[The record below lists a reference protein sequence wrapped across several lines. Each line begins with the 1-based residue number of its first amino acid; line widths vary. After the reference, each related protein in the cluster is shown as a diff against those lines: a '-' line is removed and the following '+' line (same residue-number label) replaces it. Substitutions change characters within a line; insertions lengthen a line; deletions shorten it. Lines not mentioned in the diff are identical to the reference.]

1 MTGKKTARD
10 ILIEF
15 LASKKYNNH
24 ITVASH
30 EIEEDVRRY
39 GRHMYNKTHNGSTYS
54 RAWRKLKESGKIE
67 AMKARKEYIK
77 PSTKKRKTIQKSYL
91 AAQNIMKVSSEELL
105 KAACCNLSESFE
117 TNPTIDVNFSDAL
130 TGPIPIILGST
141 PTTAELIIFA
151 IGFNLFF

>member
-54 RAWRKLKESGKIE
+54 RAWRKLKESGNIPELDVIKILTVNNSE
-67 AMKARKEYIK
+67 
-77 PSTKKRKTIQKSYL
+77 
-91 AAQNIMKVSSEELL
+91 SSENRWVLQTL
-105 KAACCNLSESFE
+105 
-117 TNPTIDVNFSDAL
+117 
-130 TGPIPIILGST
+130 
-141 PTTAELIIFA
+141 
-151 IGFNLFF
+151 